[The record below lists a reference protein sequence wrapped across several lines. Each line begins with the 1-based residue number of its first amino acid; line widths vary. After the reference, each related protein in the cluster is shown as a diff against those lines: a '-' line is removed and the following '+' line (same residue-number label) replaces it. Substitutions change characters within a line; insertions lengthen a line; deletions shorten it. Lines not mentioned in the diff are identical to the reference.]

1 MENLWAL
8 VTGASSGIGFAYAK
22 ELASRGYPVVMVSNE
37 KQAIQEKGEWI
48 RQTYGVDVLAL
59 YQDLAMPGAAK
70 ALFETCQAE
79 GIIVDILVNNAGMFF
94 LNEIVDEKEKFL
106 FHEAFLLIYPVSIQP
121 AGVQSTVSSLRGDSL
136 I

>member
-48 RQTYGVDVLAL
+48 RQT
-59 YQDLAMPGAAK
+59 
-70 ALFETCQAE
+70 
-79 GIIVDILVNNAGMFF
+79 
-94 LNEIVDEKEKFL
+94 
-106 FHEAFLLIYPVSIQP
+106 
-121 AGVQSTVSSLRGDSL
+121 
-136 I
+136 